1 MKPHHAHATLPA
13 ASCLRSAR
21 CLRCFLLALMC
32 LALGS
37 AHGQDKP
44 PKGRGGGPQALVLPP
59 DVQALAQLSAVLGR
73 PTRDSITLNLLSART
88 LELVVAYGVE
98 GEPRWQEAPPLRL
111 SAGEPREILLS
122 GLKPDTAH
130 RYQLRWREPGQASF
144 EAGSVQYFH
153 TARAQGRTFSFELQ
167 GDSHPERRHQFDP
180 ALYAQTLRAAAA
192 DRPDFYLTLGD
203 DFSVDT
209 LKTLNAAS
217 VEGRY
222 LLQRPFLALVGQTA
236 PLFLVNGNHEQAAAA
251 NLDGTANNVAVWAQT
266 ARNRYF
272 PQPAPDDFYS
282 GDTEPVPHIGLLRD
296 YYAWTWGDALFVVI
310 DPYWH
315 SPQPVDNALGSR
327 DKAGRDLWN
336 NTLGDA
342 QYRWLRQ
349 TLESSMARF
358 KFVFAHHVLGTGRGG
373 AKMARLYE
381 WGGEDPRGRSQF
393 AQRRPG
399 WPEPVHALM
408 VRTGV
413 SIFFQGHDH
422 VFAREIVDGVVYQTV
437 PEPADPQ
444 HTLYFPEA
452 YEGALLQPNSGR
464 LRVRVSTDRAS
475 VTYIRSWLQPPDSVP
490 DEVAYDVLPRH

>member
-1 MKPHHAHATLPA
+1 MKLPTALVRPTL
-13 ASCLRSAR
+13 AR
-21 CLRCFLLALMC
+21 CLEGVLWAALC
-32 LALGS
+32 LA
-37 AHGQDKP
+37 HGAALCQEKG
-44 PKGRGGGPQALVLPP
+44 PKGRGGGPQALLLPP
-59 DVQALAQLSAVLGR
+59 DVQALSQLSAVLGR
-73 PTRDSITLNLLSART
+73 PTRDSITLNLLSAKT
-88 LELVVAYGVE
+88 LEVVVAHGQE
-98 GEPRWQEAPPLRL
+98 GETRWQEQPVLRL
-111 SAGEPREILLS
+111 QAGEPREVLLS
-122 GLKPDTAH
+122 GLRPDSAY
-130 RYQLRWREPGQASF
+130 RYQLRWREPGQSSF
-144 EAGSVQYFH
+144 ESGAVQHFH
-153 TARAQGRTFSFELQ
+153 TARAPGQAFSFQLQ

-180 ALYAQTLRAAAA
+180 DLYAHTLRAAAA

-209 LKTLNAAS
+209 LKSLNAS
-217 VEGRY
+217 TVEGRY

-251 NLDGTANNVAVWAQT
+251 NLDGSPDNVAVWAQT

-272 PQPAPDDFYS
+272 PQPAPDGFYS
-282 GDTEPVPHIGLLRD
+282 GDTEVVPHIGLLRD

-315 SPQPVDNALGSR
+315 SPQVVDNSLGSR
-327 DKAGRDLWN
+327 SKEGRDLWN
-336 NTLGDA
+336 NTLGDT

-349 TLESSMARF
+349 TLETSRARF

-422 VFAREIVDGVVYQTV
+422 VFAREVVDGVVYQTV
-437 PEPADPQ
+437 PEPADP
-444 HTLYFPEA
+444 HHALYFPEA
-452 YEGALLQPNSGR
+452 YEGALLRPNSGR
-464 LRVRVSTDRAS
+464 LRVQVRPDRVTVNYVRSSLDAQGNAS
-475 VTYIRSWLQPPDSVP
+475 DVV
-490 DEVAYDVLPRH
+490 EYDVLPTR